1 MPEASSIAVVPSAT
15 DRSEP
20 SGSVIV
26 MSAMG
31 GEATVALLTLGRLLG
46 GRLVVGVAVAPRTT
60 CRALEGVLGLGW
72 VGISS
77 LIVH

>member
-31 GEATVALLTLGRLLG
+31 GEATVASR
-46 GRLVVGVAVAPRTT
+46 VARNAFSPCRRAPG
-60 CRALEGVLGLGW
+60 CCEGQAPAAATAA
-72 VGISS
+72 
-77 LIVH
+77 